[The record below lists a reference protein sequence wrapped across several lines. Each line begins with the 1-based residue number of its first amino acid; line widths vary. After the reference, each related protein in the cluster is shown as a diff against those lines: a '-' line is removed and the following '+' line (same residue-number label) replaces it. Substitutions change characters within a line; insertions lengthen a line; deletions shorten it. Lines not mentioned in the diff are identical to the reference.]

1 MRGGEKM
8 KIGKF
13 LVIALVLLL
22 VTTAPAFASSDELP
36 SPGLTPDSPFYFLEV
51 LWEKILISL
60 TFNPEKKAD
69 LIADIASE
77 KVAEAMEMVEESST
91 EAAEVSLKLYE
102 NYLQEVLKIINNSE
116 LLVEQVELKEKL
128 QLVTQKHL
136 EILETLSSTAPQS
149 LKEALEETKELVEE
163 SFETILEVSEDEE
176 ESEESDEVEELEA
189 SHEQDDEEE
198 AVEVSSEEGKENDE
212 VDKKDDHPAIYVDDD
227 EDYDKDLVEDE
238 EENEVEDVKSE
249 DEQSLDAE
257 EDEDD

>member
-1 MRGGEKM
+1 M